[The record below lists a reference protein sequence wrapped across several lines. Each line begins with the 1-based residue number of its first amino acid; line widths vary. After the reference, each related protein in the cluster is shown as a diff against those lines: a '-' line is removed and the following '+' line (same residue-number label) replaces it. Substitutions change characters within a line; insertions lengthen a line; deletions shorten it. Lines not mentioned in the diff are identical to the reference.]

1 MTTGALTWWGMR
13 RNVRDAVPRG
23 TVFIA
28 EGTPEQ
34 PSNVLTEPL
43 VQIVRVGG
51 PDLQPGAVAVQ
62 VTPAVE
68 GLAEAPPS
76 APLEIP
82 PTDGQS
88 GHGA

>member
-1 MTTGALTWWGMR
+1 MLTDAL
-13 RNVRDAVPRG
+13 V
-23 TVFIA
+23 
-28 EGTPEQ
+28 E
-34 PSNVLTEPL
+34 
-43 VQIVRVGG
+43 IVRVGG

-82 PTDGQS
+82 PTDGHS